1 MTQEQIST
9 ENGDTRTSEY
19 GGEMHRT
26 GHCDAAKRR
35 RCPWASGPASRALLL
50 VLELRPSPFHC
61 PRGACWTGSFTEQAV
76 WARLEPVPG
85 SRTRPPVAD
94 P

>member
-1 MTQEQIST
+1 MIQEQIST

-35 RCPWASGPASRALLL
+35 RCPWASGPASRAVLL
-50 VLELRPSPFHC
+50 VLELRPPPFPLSQGSLLDGQLYGAGGVGSP
-61 PRGACWTGSFTEQAV
+61 GAGAW
-76 WARLEPVPG
+76 EPNP
-85 SRTRPPVAD
+85 SACR
-94 P
+94 